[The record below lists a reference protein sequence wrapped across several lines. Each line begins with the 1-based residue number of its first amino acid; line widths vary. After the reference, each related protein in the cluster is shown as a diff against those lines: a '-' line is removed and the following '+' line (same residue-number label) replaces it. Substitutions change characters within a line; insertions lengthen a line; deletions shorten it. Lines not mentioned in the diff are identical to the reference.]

1 MGDFN
6 EQWFKIIGNALVS
19 TMIINAFFPL
29 IEFGIFWALRWFA
42 RYRDSGV
49 ILQWKLGQKGNED
62 LKYKT

>member
-29 IEFGIFWALRWFA
+29 IEFAIFWAMRWFA

-49 ILQWKLGQKGNED
+49 IC
-62 LKYKT
+62 